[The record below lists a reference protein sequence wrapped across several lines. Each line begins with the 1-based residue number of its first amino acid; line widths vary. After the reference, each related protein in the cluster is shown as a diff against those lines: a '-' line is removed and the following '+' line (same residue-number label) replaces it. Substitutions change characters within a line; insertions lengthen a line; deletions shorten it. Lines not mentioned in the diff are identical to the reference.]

1 MHKITDEEIDFI
13 LKDIKANGV
22 VIENLQHNLL
32 DHICC
37 IIENE
42 KSEHEDF
49 YEFYKKVV
57 PRFFKKDL
65 KEIQEET
72 EVLLT
77 FKNYYA
83 MKNTLK
89 ISGITSAL
97 LIILGAILKLLHLPG
112 AGFALA
118 LGGVLFSLLF
128 LPLMIILKFKDE
140 ESKTDKWVFSI
151 GFLIAMVI
159 TFGIIFKLG
168 HWPYANILMFSGL
181 TAFIFIY
188 VPLYF
193 IMRFRRPELR
203 FNTIVNSVL
212 MMACGGMLFA
222 LQNVGYSSK
231 VDSDYTNYY
240 EYIKSSNDNIVKANL
255 NLYSKIDTNEME
267 VNLLRE
273 KTKSLF
279 QLIDDIKADLT
290 ADIGE
295 NQKRKSINHRLLKN
309 SDIKR
314 HLCKLFFKSK
324 NELSFEVLKSRVEEY
339 NSFITKYATSEK
351 QINITIL
358 SENMPFYDVLID
370 VLNQIQLQIT
380 NNENSLLNLWS

>member
-1 MHKITDEEIDFI
+1 MHKITEDEIDFI
-13 LKDIKANGV
+13 LEDIKANGV
-22 VIENLQHNLL
+22 VIEDLQYNLL

-42 KSEHEDF
+42 KSDNEDF

-89 ISGITSAL
+89 ISGIASAIF
-97 LIILGAILKLLHLPG
+97 IILGAILKLFHLPG
-112 AGFALA
+112 GGVAFV
-118 LGGVLFSLLF
+118 LGGVLFSLVF
-128 LPLMIILKFKDE
+128 LPLMIALKFKDE

-159 TFGIIFKLG
+159 TISIIFNLG
-168 HWPYANILMFSGL
+168 HWPYANIMMFSGL
-181 TAFIFIY
+181 TAFVFGY

-193 IMRFRRPELR
+193 ITRIRRPELR
-203 FNTIVNSVL
+203 FNSIVNGVL

-231 VDSDYTNYY
+231 VDNDYTDYY
-240 EYIKSSNDNIVKANL
+240 KYINSNKENLVLANL
-255 NLYSKIDTNEME
+255 DLYNKIDTSRAE
-267 VNLLRE
+267 VSLLR
-273 KTKSLF
+273 KQTKSLLL
-279 QLIDDIKADLT
+279 LIDDIKSDLT
-290 ADIGE
+290 ADL
-295 NQKRKSINHRLLKN
+295 QDSVSFNHRLMKN
-309 SDIKR
+309 EDVKR
-314 HLCKLFFKSK
+314 HLCNLFFNSKS
-324 NELSFEVLKSRVEEY
+324 ELSFDILKSNVAAY
-339 NSFITKYATSEK
+339 NRFISKYATPEK
-351 QINITIL
+351 RVDITVL
-358 SENMPFYDVLID
+358 SESEPFFDVLID
-370 VLNQIQLQIT
+370 VLNQIQLQVA
-380 NNENSLLNLWS
+380 NNENALLNQWG